1 MLKIKV
7 TWEDIDILSRTIF
20 GEARG
25 EPLAGKIAVGR
36 IIINRAEI
44 DLGNDGKP
52 DWWGETIK
60 GVCLQP
66 YQFSC
71 WNSNDPNRSRLLT
84 AQLGDRVFA
93 TCLAAAGMAIAG
105 DGPPWIAG
113 CTHYH
118 ARGVMPA
125 WAKGKAP
132 AGVIGQHLFYAGI
145 K

>member
-1 MLKIKV
+1 MLKIDV
-7 TWEDIDILSRTIF
+7 TAEDFVILGRTIY

-52 DWWGETIK
+52 DWWGETIR
-60 GVCLQP
+60 GVCQRDQ
-66 YQFSC
+66 QFSC
-71 WNSNDPNRSRLLT
+71 WNMNDPNRAKLM
-84 AQLGDRVFA
+84 AIPFKDRIFA

-105 DGPPWIAG
+105 EGAPWLAT

-118 ARGVMPA
+118 ARGVMPP